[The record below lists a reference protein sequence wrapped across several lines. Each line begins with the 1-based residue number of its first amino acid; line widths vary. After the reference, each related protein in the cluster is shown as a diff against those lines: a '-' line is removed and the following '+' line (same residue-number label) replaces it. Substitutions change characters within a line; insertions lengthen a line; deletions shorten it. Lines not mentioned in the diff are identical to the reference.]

1 MRKATFCTALTVV
14 ALCASS
20 STASAAEIK
29 VLASTGIQAAV
40 EALKPQV
47 EKATGDTVSVDF
59 STTATLRDR
68 IEKGEAFDVAIL
80 TDDAIDALIKSGALD
95 AKSRAELARVGIGV
109 AYRKGA
115 PAPNVKTATDL
126 KEALVK
132 AKSVAYTGNGATR
145 PAIEKMFDAMNISD
159 VMKAK
164 ANLTPPNAAPAAV
177 AQGKSDLVISL
188 ISEFVAEPGVVL
200 AGMLPPEHQQ
210 FLSFSAARGVK
221 GTNAKGAEAM
231 IKVLDGKA
239 ADATYKA
246 KGMEAK

>member
-1 MRKATFCTALTVV
+1 MKKLTLSLV
-14 ALCASS
+14 AAF
-20 STASAAEIK
+20 AIAVPGQAHAAIK

-40 EALKPQV
+40 EALKPQL
-47 EKATGDTVSVDF
+47 EKAAGDTVSVEF

-68 IEKGEAFDVAIL
+68 IEKGEAFDVTIL
-80 TDDAIDALIKSGALD
+80 TDDAIDTLIKSGAVD
-95 AKSRAELARVGIGV
+95 ATTRVELARVGIGI

-126 KEALVK
+126 KQALVK

-145 PAIEKMFDAMNISD
+145 PAIEKMFDAMNITD
-159 VMKAK
+159 AMKAK

-177 AQGKSDLVISL
+177 AQGKSDLAISL
-188 ISEFVAEPGVVL
+188 VSEFVNEPGVVV

-210 FLSFSAARGVK
+210 FIQFAAVK
-221 GTNAKGAEAM
+221 GARSSNAKADALIEA
-231 IKVLDGKA
+231 LDAKS

-246 KGMEAK
+246 KGMEAR

>member
-1 MRKATFCTALTVV
+1 MRKLFCTALTVV
-14 ALCASS
+14 TLGAAVSD
-20 STASAAEIK
+20 ARAAEIR

-40 EALKPQV
+40 EALKPQL

-95 AKSRAELARVGIGV
+95 GKTRAELARVGIGV

-115 PAPNVKTATDL
+115 PAPNVKTAGDL
-126 KEALVK
+126 KQALVN

-145 PAIEKMFDAMNISD
+145 PAIEKMFDAMYISD

-164 ANLTPPNAAPAAV
+164 VNLTPPNSAPAAV
-177 AQGKSDLVISL
+177 AQGKSDLAISL
-188 ISEFVAEPGVVL
+188 VSEFVNEPGVVL

-210 FLSFSAARGVK
+210 FLAFSAVK
-221 GTNAKGAEAM
+221 SAKSTNAKAEAL
-231 IKVLDGKA
+231 IKALDAKS

>member
-1 MRKATFCTALTVV
+1 MRKLAISSLFAAL
-14 ALCASS
+14 ALAIPVH
-20 STASAAEIK
+20 AQAAIK

-40 EALKPQV
+40 ETLKPQL
-47 EKATGDTVSVDF
+47 EKATGDTVNVEF

-80 TDDAIDALIKSGALD
+80 TDDAIDALVKSGAVD
-95 AKSRAELARVGIGV
+95 AKTRAELARVGIGV

-126 KEALVK
+126 KQALVK

-145 PAIEKMFDAMNISD
+145 PAIEKMFDAMNITD
-159 VMKAK
+159 AMKAK
-164 ANLTPPNAAPAAV
+164 VNLTPPNSAPAAV
-177 AQGKSDLVISL
+177 AQGKSDLAISL
-188 ISEFVAEPGVVL
+188 VSEFVNEPGVVV

-210 FLSFSAARGVK
+210 FLSFSAVK
-221 GTNAKGAEAM
+221 SAKSTNAKADAV
-231 IKVLDGKA
+231 IKALDAKS